1 MDPGQFVSPSVSL
14 LSGETL
20 VLDDLPAGT
29 RISDVKQ
36 HLRRRWTHLKEK
48 AIQLSDGVRMLRD
61 TEVLQDVGS
70 KMTVVIGEASTCS
83 VEEAMQAINATCTE
97 TGKSYSCKVV
107 SWDDV
112 CRSHGPADALSVG
125 GPNITDSRLK
135 ARSGQALYTV
145 RSCNWNERLGKVSA
159 DDIFVLVPGQEDK
172 QELAPVS
179 LREYLKNIGEY
190 GGYAG
195 LASDTDLS
203 DLEADDAVSIR
214 FQTTF
219 LPVLEDGS
227 MEFCAEA
234 YNYQTRSEEDPKNLV
249 LLCTSQGAAL
259 QQQGMGNQRLFL
271 HDVQADG
278 RVSRRWLE
286 AQRTGHRVGGSQEE
300 STEAAA
306 AAAEVAAA
314 AAEAA
319 AEAREAAEAFQ
330 DGSESAEAQEALR
343 VAAEAQE
350 SSRQAAQEAAERTAR
365 AAEAEHAASEGKA
378 VARSFGMAAM
388 GSRCNMLMTIQVP
401 LEQTAPP
408 APKPYISW
416 PAPTPPKPGSNCGID
431 LGATNARVAI
441 FEGNNATVLV
451 NGQGNRET
459 PCCIA
464 VKDGQLLVGEAA
476 HASGLPAEDIVFGV
490 KRLLGRKW
498 TSPDLAEDLLRLP
511 FRVVEGKNQKPLI
524 PVRWGEEEKLLHPE
538 EVLAL
543 ILGELKKMIIEHTG
557 IADSKSIGA
566 VLTVPASFNDAQR
579 QAAKDA
585 GTIAGFNVL
594 RIINEPT
601 SAAIAL
607 GLDKDCSERNAV
619 FVDMGGCSTDV
630 TVLTIEDGIFEIK
643 STAGSARHGGEDL
656 DARLLEHC
664 LEQFKREHPGVDL
677 RARPRALRRLQKAC
691 ERAKC
696 RLSHD
701 IQAVIEV
708 DSLFEDH
715 DFSCQITRAR
725 FEELVKEHLQQ
736 SLRLLKDAMEESGLT
751 KESINEVV
759 LVGGCARIPKL
770 QEMVKEFFGGKEPIV
785 SSQANEDVAKGAA
798 IQAAILCGAGGV
810 VQDLL
815 LLDVTP
821 LSIGYESANGAMSR
835 VIERNTT
842 IPTRRSVVL
851 TTHEDN
857 QRSVKLRIFEGER
870 ASCAENNFLSEFVLD
885 GLPPAPRGVPQIK
898 VEFDIDANGI
908 LHVSATEG
916 STGKSNQIAVT
927 NDMGRL
933 TQSAIEEMVKAAQS
947 AQLGTAELAAA
958 DEKGGYGTANA
969 ARVSCGQHEDYW
981 PGLRIREPRRDR
993 KQRCTITV
1001 QFYHTVSG
1009 GVPSPEDV
1017 LAAIDDMES
1026 LYRHCEWNG
1035 RLAEKGADFAKSTQ

>member
-14 LSGETL
+14 LSGETV

-61 TEVLQDVGS
+61 TEILQDVGS
-70 KMTVVIGEASTCS
+70 KLTVVIGEASTCS
-83 VEEAMQAINATCTE
+83 VEEAMQAINATCRE
-97 TGKSYSCKVV
+97 MGKSYSCKVV

-112 CRSHGPADALSVG
+112 CRSHGPADALSAG

-159 DDIFVLVPGQEDK
+159 DDIFVLVPGKE
-172 QELAPVS
+172 ELAPVS

-195 LASDTDLS
+195 LAPDTDLS

-259 QQQGMGNQRLFL
+259 QQQGAGNQRLFL

-278 RVSRRWLE
+278 RISRRWLE

-300 STEAAA
+300 SSEAAA
-306 AAAEVAAA
+306 AAAEAAVA

-330 DGSESAEAQEALR
+330 EGSESAEALEARR
-343 VAAEAQE
+343 VAEEARAA
-350 SSRQAAQEAAERTAR
+350 SREAAQEAAERTAR

-378 VARSFGMAAM
+378 IARDFGMAAM

-408 APKPYISW
+408 PSKPYLSL
-416 PAPTPPKPGSNCGID
+416 PAPPPPTPGSNCGID

-441 FEGNNATVLV
+441 FEGSNATVLA

-476 HASGLPAEDIVFGV
+476 QESGLPPEEIVFGV

-498 TSPDLAEDLLRLP
+498 NSPDLAEDLRHLP
-511 FRVVEGKNQKPLI
+511 FRVVEGKNQAAVI
-524 PVRWGEEEKLLHPE
+524 PVRWGEEEKLLYPE

-543 ILGELKKMIIEHTG
+543 ILSELKKVIVEHTG
-557 IADSKSIGA
+557 IANTKGIGA
-566 VLTVPASFNDAQR
+566 VLTVPASFKDAQR

-585 GTIAGFNVL
+585 GAIAGFNVL

-601 SAAIAL
+601 AAAIAL
-607 GLDKDCSERNAV
+607 GLDKDHESERNAV

-630 TVLTIEDGIFEIK
+630 TVLNVEDGIFEIK
-643 STAGSARHGGEDL
+643 STAGSARHGGQDL
-656 DARLLEHC
+656 DARLLEYC
-664 LEQFKREHPGVDL
+664 LAQFCREHPGVDL
-677 RARPRALRRLQKAC
+677 RARPRALRRLLKEC

-701 IQAVIEV
+701 IQTVIEV
-708 DSLFEDH
+708 DSLVEDH

-725 FEELVKEHLQQ
+725 FEELVREQLEET
-736 SLRLLKDAMEESGLT
+736 LRLAKGAMEESGLA

-770 QEMVKEFFGGKEPIV
+770 QEMVKEFFGGKEPTV

-798 IQAAILCGAGGV
+798 IQAAILCGAGGSA

-821 LSIGYESANGAMSR
+821 LSIGYESANGAMAR

-842 IPTRRSVVL
+842 IPTRRSLVL
-851 TTHEDN
+851 TTHTDN

-870 ASCAENNFLSEFVLD
+870 ASSSENNFLSEFVLD

-916 STGKSNQIAVT
+916 STGKSNQITVS
-927 NDMGRL
+927 NDKGKL

-958 DEKGGYGTANA
+958 DEKAGYGTANA

-981 PGLRIREPRRDR
+981 PGLRLREPRRDR

-1026 LYRHCEWNG
+1026 LYRHCEWSG
-1035 RLAEKGADFAKSTQ
+1035 RLAEKGADFAKSTK